1 MAWLNGYNILR
12 CIEESL
18 IKRKEKG
25 RLMSERYEVEHAS
38 PLSYVDLL
46 ILTLTQHEKSLNM
59 IIEKLDRIS
68 NKLDRIS
75 RQLAE
80 ERGESGKPET

>member
-1 MAWLNGYNILR
+1 M
-12 CIEESL
+12 

-25 RLMSERYEVEHAS
+25 RLMSERNEVEHAS